1 MINFQAYK
9 RSEKAVGPFPLI
21 ITYPQIISLW
31 TQKTLETEVM
41 NSWVFLDDLLR
52 ESNVTD
58 IVFIETPVNKIY
70 VILTP
75 RRQKGLQNSSEYL

>member
-1 MINFQAYK
+1 
-9 RSEKAVGPFPLI
+9 
-21 ITYPQIISLW
+21 
-31 TQKTLETEVM
+31 M

-75 RRQKGLQNSSEYL
+75 RWQKGLQNSSEYL